1 LELDCGP
8 WGRRIRACA
17 KGRCACVCVSLLRSL
32 KISHAVKRTTP
43 PMVTCL
49 YCQYSTC
56 NYHTHT
62 VHCII
67 LLSPPVHTI
76 ISSPSAVLPAPPLSI
91 RISFFF
97 SSSPPVIPLQSLRL
111 PSPIPTAK
119 SPVGCRPW
127 SNCAL
132 STQLKHS
139 SCRPHCPGCRQ
150 IFRQRRCLNTR
161 PSHSQSSPVHC
172 PLTLKPVYRA
182 YEQASACH
190 RRIGSSCTTN
200 C

>member
-1 LELDCGP
+1 M
-8 WGRRIRACA
+8 R
-17 KGRCACVCVSLLRSL
+17 VCEPLAFSQD
-32 KISHAVKRTTP
+32 I
-43 PMVTCL
+43 TCCETYDSTHGHL
-49 YCQYSTC
+49 PVLPISTC

-139 SCRPHCPGCRQ
+139 SCRPHSPGCRQ

-161 PSHSQSSPVHC
+161 PSHNQSSPAHC